1 MPATTAALDA
11 RTAVGYFTKRVSQM
25 TDTPPEI
32 ERMVRDK
39 IMARSGEERFII
51 GAQMFD
57 SAREMV
63 KASLPRELS
72 QTEQRRLL
80 FKRIYGKEIESG

>member
-1 MPATTAALDA
+1 M
-11 RTAVGYFTKRVSQM
+11 SQV

-32 ERMVRDK
+32 ERMVREK
-39 IMARSGEERFII
+39 IMALSGEMRFIM

-63 KASLPRELS
+63 EASLPRDLS
-72 QTEQRRLL
+72 EPERRRLL
-80 FKRIYGKEIESG
+80 FKRIYGEEINLGKLIWA

>member
-1 MPATTAALDA
+1 
-11 RTAVGYFTKRVSQM
+11 M

-32 ERMVRDK
+32 ERMMRDK
-39 IMARSGEERFII
+39 LMARSGEERFVM

-63 KASLPRELS
+63 KASLPRGLS
-72 QTEQRRLL
+72 KAEQRRQL
-80 FKRIYGKEIESG
+80 FKRIYGMEIDPESFRG

>member
-1 MPATTAALDA
+1 
-11 RTAVGYFTKRVSQM
+11 M

-32 ERMVRDK
+32 ERIMRDK
-39 IMARSGEERFII
+39 LMARSGEERFVM

-63 KASLPRELS
+63 KASLSAGLS
-72 QTEQRRLL
+72 KAEQRRQL
-80 FKRIYGKEIESG
+80 FKRLYGREIDVGN

>member
-1 MPATTAALDA
+1 
-11 RTAVGYFTKRVSQM
+11 M

-32 ERMVRDK
+32 EQMVRDK
-39 IMARSGEERFII
+39 IMTRSGEERFII

-63 KASLPRELS
+63 KASLPKNLS
-72 QTEQRRLL
+72 ETQMRRLL

>member
-1 MPATTAALDA
+1 MSH
-11 RTAVGYFTKRVSQM
+11 V

-39 IMARSGEERFII
+39 IMARSGEKRFII

-63 KASLPRELS
+63 KASLPNGLS
-72 QTEQRRLL
+72 ETERRRLL
-80 FKRIYGKEIESG
+80 FKRIYGKEMNLGG